1 MNKKQKAEWL
11 KLLEDDNH
19 YYGDF
24 GQKFLSYS
32 KIGTLLNNPAGF
44 MDQQDQNVNMLIG
57 GYLHTI
63 ILEPEKIN
71 TYKVIEASTRNTK
84 VYKEMSDGELCLLQH
99 EVDKI
104 ELLRDKLLANEVC
117 ENLIH
122 GNKKTEQNISYEI
135 PGIAEIYGNLWKGK
149 ADIINKNENLIID
162 IKTTSDVDGFR
173 YSARKFNYDCQAYI
187 YRQLFDLDMMFIAI
201 DKSTHKIAIFECSE
215 EFYDSGQDKVMRATD
230 MYNLFYKT
238 EGFDPS
244 QYFESKIL

>member
-1 MNKKQKAEWL
+1 M
-11 KLLEDDNH
+11 KLLEDDKH

-24 GQKFLSYS
+24 GLNFLSYS
-32 KIGTLLNNPAGF
+32 KIGTLLNNPAAF
-44 MDQQDQNVNMLIG
+44 KEQSDKTVAMLIG
-57 GYLHTI
+57 GYLHTV
-63 ILEPEKIN
+63 ILEPVKIN
-71 TYKVIEASTRNTK
+71 NFKVVEASTRNTTA
-84 VYKEMSDGELCLLQH
+84 YKEMSDGELCLLQH
-99 EVDKI
+99 EVDKV
-104 ELLRDKLLANEVC
+104 LHLRDVLLKNDVC
-117 ENLIH
+117 SNLIH
-122 GNKKTEQNISYEI
+122 GNKKTSKNISYEI

-149 ADIINKNENLIID
+149 ADIINKNEKLIID

-201 DKSTHKIAIFECSE
+201 DKNTHKIAIFECSE
-215 EFYDSGQDKVMRATD
+215 EFYEAGQDKVMRATD

>member
-11 KLLEDDNH
+11 KLLEDDKN

-24 GQKFLSYS
+24 GLNFLSYS
-32 KIGTLLNNPAGF
+32 KISTLLNNPAAF
-44 MDQQDQNVNMLIG
+44 KQQSDKTVAMLIG
-57 GYLHTI
+57 GYLHTV

-71 TYKVIEASTRNTK
+71 NFKVIEASTRNTK
-84 VYKEMSDGELCLLQH
+84 AYKEMSDGELCLLQH
-99 EVDKI
+99 EVDKV
-104 ELLRDKLLANEVC
+104 LHLRDVLLKNDVC
-117 ENLIH
+117 SNLIH
-122 GNKKTEQNISYEI
+122 GNKKTSKNISYEI

-149 ADIINKNENLIID
+149 ADIINKNEKLIID

-201 DKSTHKIAIFECSE
+201 DKNTHKIAIFECSE
-215 EFYDSGQDKVMRATD
+215 EFYEAGQDKVMRATD

>member
-11 KLLEDDNH
+11 KLLEDDKN

-24 GQKFLSYS
+24 GLKFLSYS
-32 KIGTLLNNPAGF
+32 KISTLLNNPAAF
-44 MDQQDQNVNMLIG
+44 KEQSDKTVPMLIG
-57 GYLHTI
+57 GYLHTV

-71 TYKVIEASTRNTK
+71 NFKVVEASTRNTK
-84 VYKEMSDGELCLLQH
+84 LYKEMSGGELCLLQH
-99 EVDKI
+99 EVDKV
-104 ELLRDKLLANEVC
+104 LHLRDVLLKNDVC
-117 ENLIH
+117 SNLIH
-122 GNKKTEQNISYEI
+122 GSKKTSKNISYEI

-149 ADIINKNENLIID
+149 ADIINKNEKLIID

-201 DKSTHKIAIFECSE
+201 DKNTHKIAIFECSE
-215 EFYDSGQDKVMRATD
+215 EFYEAGQDKVMQATD
-230 MYNLFYKT
+230 MYNLFSKT

>member
-11 KLLEDDNH
+11 KLLEDDKH

-24 GQKFLSYS
+24 GLNFLSYS
-32 KIGTLLNNPAGF
+32 KISTLLNNPAAF
-44 MDQQDQNVNMLIG
+44 KEQSDKTVAMLIG
-57 GYLHTI
+57 GYLHTV

-71 TYKVIEASTRNTK
+71 NFKVVEASTRNTK

-99 EVDKI
+99 EVDKV
-104 ELLRDKLLANEVC
+104 LHLRDVLLKNDVC
-117 ENLIH
+117 SNLIH
-122 GNKKTEQNISYEI
+122 GSKKTSKNISYEI

-149 ADIINKNENLIID
+149 ADIINKNEKLIID

-201 DKSTHKIAIFECSE
+201 DKNTHKIHLIF
-215 EFYDSGQDKVMRATD
+215 
-230 MYNLFYKT
+230 
-238 EGFDPS
+238 
-244 QYFESKIL
+244 